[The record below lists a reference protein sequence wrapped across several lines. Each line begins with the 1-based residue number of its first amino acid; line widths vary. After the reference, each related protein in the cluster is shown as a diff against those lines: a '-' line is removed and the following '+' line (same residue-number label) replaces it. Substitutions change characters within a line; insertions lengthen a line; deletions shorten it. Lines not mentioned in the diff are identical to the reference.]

1 MFRRRLSDD
10 AQDPGGGDQLPDKLS
25 SVMTGTLGAHR
36 LSGYRVRGHPMAA
49 SHGGVEGG
57 SQNNAEAA
65 ATPLVPSW
73 LPPLFAWKQPTDNS
87 GKLIR
92 RTLDRDSA
100 PNIAD
105 GSQRASLWI
114 AGHMFSRLG
123 IERVVAEKSPDA
135 DDDSLGT
142 LLEQQVEHHLGDELH
157 SGAPDTPWSVTRTA
171 KIWDFAQ
178 YSHIKDLRD
187 AAAKYPDVK
196 EVIGGD
202 YLIDPDVTIGVPGRY
217 GNSLRGVVSCKWTIR
232 SDRAQNVRHEF
243 NSLIRARRGRA
254 PHLVAVTAEP
264 LPSRLSS
271 LTQGMG
277 EIDAVYHVAFELL
290 KEAVQEFRPLSVR
303 KSEPSQFD
311 HWTTMV
317 RLGRLRDYRD
327 LAGDILAD

>member
-1 MFRRRLSDD
+1 M
-10 AQDPGGGDQLPDKLS
+10 
-25 SVMTGTLGAHR
+25 SV
-36 LSGYRVRGHPMAA
+36 
-49 SHGGVEGG
+49 
-57 SQNNAEAA
+57 
-65 ATPLVPSW
+65 VPPW
-73 LPPLFAWKQPTDNS
+73 LPALFAWKLPTLRSQP
-87 GKLIR
+87 LIR

-114 AGHMFSRLG
+114 AGYMFSSLG
-123 IERVVAEKSPDA
+123 IERVVADGSPDA
-135 DDDSLGT
+135 DEESLGK
-142 LLEQQVEHHLGDELH
+142 LLEQKVERHLGDELRT
-157 SGAPDTPWSVTRTA
+157 GAPATLWSVTRNA

-178 YSHIKDLRD
+178 YSHIKDLKD

-217 GNSLRGVVSCKWTIR
+217 GNSLRAVVSCKWTIR

-277 EIDAVYHVAFELL
+277 EIDAVYHVAFDLL
-290 KEAVQEFRPLSVR
+290 KEAVKEFRPLSSR

-311 HWTTMV
+311 HWNTMV
-317 RLGRLRDYRD
+317 RLGRLRDYRE